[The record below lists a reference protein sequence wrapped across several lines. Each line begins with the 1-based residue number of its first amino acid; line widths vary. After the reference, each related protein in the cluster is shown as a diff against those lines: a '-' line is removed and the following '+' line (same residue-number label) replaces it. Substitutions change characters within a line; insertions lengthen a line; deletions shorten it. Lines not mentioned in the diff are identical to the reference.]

1 MLRDSIEGKK
11 FKVSKKEKIFS
22 WVQNYFLNLFR
33 ILMKNL
39 CEAASETQR
48 RTGRWEEGLL
58 DENSLFIVIIAIIIV
73 VILLIIAIIV
83 LITIII
89 TIRDAKGGRYVYL
102 CYSFQGG
109 ANFWTMHR

>member
-1 MLRDSIEGKK
+1 ME
-11 FKVSKKEKIFS
+11 
-22 WVQNYFLNLFR
+22 
-33 ILMKNL
+33 NL

-58 DENSLFIVIIAIIIV
+58 GENSLYIVIIVIIFF
-73 VILLIIAIIV
+73 IIAIIV

-109 ANFWTMHR
+109 ANFWTMHG

>member
-1 MLRDSIEGKK
+1 ME
-11 FKVSKKEKIFS
+11 
-22 WVQNYFLNLFR
+22 
-33 ILMKNL
+33 NL

-58 DENSLFIVIIAIIIV
+58 GENSLFIVIIAIIIV
-73 VILLIIAIIV
+73 VIVIILFIIAIIV

-109 ANFWTMHR
+109 ANFWTMHG